1 MCGGHIFKTRNK
13 NLKMGWHT
21 GGNSEWR
28 GGGGLGLRIHI
39 DIHAMQFALS
49 VS

>member
-21 GGNSEWR
+21 GEIQSGEVEE
-28 GGGGLGLRIHI
+28 G
-39 DIHAMQFALS
+39 
-49 VS
+49 